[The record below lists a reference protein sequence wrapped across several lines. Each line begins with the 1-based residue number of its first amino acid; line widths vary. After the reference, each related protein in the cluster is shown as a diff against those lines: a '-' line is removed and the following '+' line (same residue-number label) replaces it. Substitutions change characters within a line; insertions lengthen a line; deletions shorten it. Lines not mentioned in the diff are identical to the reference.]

1 MSNILISV
9 LLWTIISLVVFAQYA
24 HNCAGLPIGKKMGI
38 VIVFIVGGPFFAI
51 ANILEILL
59 DIMMPEGWSDD
70 EDFKGH

>member
-1 MSNILISV
+1 
-9 LLWTIISLVVFAQYA
+9 
-24 HNCAGLPIGKKMGI
+24 MGI